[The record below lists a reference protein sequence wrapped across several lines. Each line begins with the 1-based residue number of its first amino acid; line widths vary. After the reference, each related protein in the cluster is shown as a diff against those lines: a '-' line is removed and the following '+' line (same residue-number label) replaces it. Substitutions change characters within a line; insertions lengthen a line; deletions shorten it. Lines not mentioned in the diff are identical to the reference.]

1 MDVEQF
7 PGAIMLALICVLAAT
22 GLWFLSIRLRSLK
35 MKQFAVMIGAIPVL
49 IIGLNLASSWFG
61 GDNPDY
67 RSTAVGPS
75 SREPN
80 ATDKLTI
87 PVTNA
92 TARHQLELRP
102 KIRGGNPPSQPV
114 HLRFEVRS
122 PKDEI
127 LAHGEQ
133 DLAPGQGL
141 RWSSLRAEFQP
152 HEEGDHVLV
161 LDIPQPVSSVDIIV
175 RELRK

>member
-1 MDVEQF
+1 MDVEQL
-7 PGAIMLALICVLAAT
+7 PEAILLILICVLAAM
-22 GLWFLSIRLRSLK
+22 GLWYLSIRRGSLK
-35 MKQFAVMIGAIPVL
+35 MRQFAVMIGAMPLL
-49 IIGLNLASSWFG
+49 IIGLNLASSWF
-61 GDNPDY
+61 DWNHPDY
-67 RSTAVGPS
+67 RTTAVGPS

-80 ATDKLTI
+80 TTDQLLI

-114 HLRFEVRS
+114 HLRFAVRS
-122 PKDEI
+122 PKNEI
-127 LAHGEQ
+127 LEKGEQ
-133 DLAPGQGL
+133 DLPPGRGL
-141 RWSSLRAEFQP
+141 RWTSLQAEFQP
-152 HEEGDHVLV
+152 REEGEHVLL